1 MKRIISTLAFIL
13 LPIVVLGGMWI
24 FSRDVRKRNREYPIQ
39 MGVSPAYR
47 SQTANSIL
55 PNGITSQPPVR
66 GTIPRGF
73 MPFHYGSTPEEAKRA
88 GAELTNPFK
97 ASAANLARGKYVFT
111 NNCAVCHG
119 TTGAGDGTIIPK
131 FPNPP
136 SFKTDTSR
144 ALTDG
149 ERFHIITR
157 GRNNMAAYESQV
169 SAEDRW
175 KVILYIRQLQ
185 APGK

>member
-1 MKRIISTLAFIL
+1 MKRTITLLAYIL
-13 LPIVVLGGMWI
+13 LPIVVLGGMY
-24 FSRDVRKRNREYPIQ
+24 FLSRDVTKRNREYPGE
-39 MGVSPAYR
+39 MLVSPSYG
-47 SQTANSIL
+47 SQTANPVL
-55 PNGITSQPPVR
+55 PNGVTAQPPVA

-73 MPFHYGSTPEEAKRA
+73 KPYHYGTTPEEEKRA
-88 GAELTNPFK
+88 GAELTNSFE
-97 ASAANLARGKYVFT
+97 ASTENLDRGKYVFV

-119 TTGAGDGTIIPK
+119 DSGAGDGPIVPK

-136 SFKTDTSR
+136 SFKTGTSR

-149 ERFHIITR
+149 EMFHVVTR
-157 GRNNMAAYESQV
+157 GRKNMPSNEAQV

-185 APGK
+185 AEEK